1 MSFALGVG
9 RGAGCWCV
17 FYTID
22 TIFFFI
28 ARRAS
33 SLALYP
39 GEDVNGMSFH
49 GVDEE
54 LLRRAL
60 RILVHQGKCEIF
72 NSDNFSED
80 GIKFIEPKTDHLK

>member
-1 MSFALGVG
+1 VG
-9 RGAGCWCV
+9 RGVGAS
-17 FYTID
+17 FIRL
-22 TIFFFI
+22 IRFFFI